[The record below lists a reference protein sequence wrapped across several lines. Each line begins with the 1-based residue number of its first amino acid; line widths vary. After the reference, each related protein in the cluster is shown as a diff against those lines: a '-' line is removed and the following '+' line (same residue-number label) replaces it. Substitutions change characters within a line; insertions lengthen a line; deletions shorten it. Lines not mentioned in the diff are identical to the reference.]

1 MTTKQIL
8 CCPFCFLKKILYIDF
23 FFALLLLFLFFV
35 VAVTLFFLIMRKQ
48 CLLRSTKAVPLCAR
62 VGLQYLHQEPFA
74 LFELHTM
81 LQEP

>member
-1 MTTKQIL
+1 MLSFLFLEKKN
-8 CCPFCFLKKILYIDF
+8 PVYRHFFCFVVVVFVFCGSSDF
-23 FFALLLLFLFFV
+23 
-35 VAVTLFFLIMRKQ
+35 FFLIMRKQ

>member
-1 MTTKQIL
+1 MLSFLFLEKN
-8 CCPFCFLKKILYIDF
+8 PVYRHFFCFVVVV
-23 FFALLLLFLFFV
+23 FV
-35 VAVTLFFLIMRKQ
+35 FCGSSDFFLIMRKQ

>member
-1 MTTKQIL
+1 ML
-8 CCPFCFLKKILYIDF
+8 SFLFLEKKNPVYRRF
-23 FFALLLLFLFFV
+23 FLLLLFLFFV
-35 VAVTLFFLIMRKQ
+35 IAVTFFLIMRKQ

>member
-1 MTTKQIL
+1 ML
-8 CCPFCFLKKILYIDF
+8 SFLFLEKKILYIDIF
-23 FFALLLLFLFFV
+23 FVLLLLFLFFCGSSDF
-35 VAVTLFFLIMRKQ
+35 FFLIMRKQ

>member
-1 MTTKQIL
+1 ML
-8 CCPFCFLKKILYIDF
+8 SFLFLEKKILYIDIF
-23 FFALLLLFLFFV
+23 FVLLLLFLFFV
-35 VAVTLFFLIMRKQ
+35 VAVTFFFIMRKQ

>member
-1 MTTKQIL
+1 ML
-8 CCPFCFLKKILYIDF
+8 SFLFLEKKILYIDIF
-23 FFALLLLFLFFV
+23 FVLLLLFLFFV
-35 VAVTLFFLIMRKQ
+35 VAVTFFLIMRKQ